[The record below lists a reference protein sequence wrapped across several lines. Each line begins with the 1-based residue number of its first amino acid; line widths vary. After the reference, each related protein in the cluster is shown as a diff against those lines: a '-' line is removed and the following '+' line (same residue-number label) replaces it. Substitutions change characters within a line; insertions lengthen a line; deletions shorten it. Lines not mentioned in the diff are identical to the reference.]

1 MILVLLLI
9 LIAFLYIYFPSSFKV
24 HQKDQELS
32 TLSKN
37 LINNYSFVPKTFK
50 QKIHIIIPLKYNV
63 DNIIINI
70 LKQTEKVDIMTII
83 VPEEYENELK
93 NGKNSLC
100 KLLRDTCIIQ
110 ISGGYGML
118 SKERETGTILVYVNN
133 LFSDPNTLKNILNM
147 ISKSTKKIF
156 YFSDATVID
165 NSIQIGI
172 DDAYKL

>member
-1 MILVLLLI
+1 MIWVVITYLI
-9 LIAFLYIYFPSSFKV
+9 SFLYIYFPSSFKV
-24 HQKDQELS
+24 PQKDQELS

-50 QKIHIIIPLKYNV
+50 QKSHIIIPFKKNV
-63 DNIIINI
+63 DKLIINI
-70 LKQTEKVDIMTII
+70 LKQTEKVDIITII
-83 VPEEYENELK
+83 VPEKYENKLK

-100 KLLRDTCIIQ
+100 KLLKDTCLIQ

-133 LFSDPNTLKNILNM
+133 FSDPNILKTILNM
-147 ISKSTKKIF
+147 ISKSPKKIF
-156 YFSDATVID
+156 YFSEATVID
-165 NSIQIGI
+165 NSIPIGI